1 MTATLAQWLIVFRVS
16 FPSVVFTPLAEF
28 VIFMILYARN
38 TVVSVILV
46 LPVILLAMKCYL

>member
-1 MTATLAQWLIVFRVS
+1 VTATLAQWLIVFRVS